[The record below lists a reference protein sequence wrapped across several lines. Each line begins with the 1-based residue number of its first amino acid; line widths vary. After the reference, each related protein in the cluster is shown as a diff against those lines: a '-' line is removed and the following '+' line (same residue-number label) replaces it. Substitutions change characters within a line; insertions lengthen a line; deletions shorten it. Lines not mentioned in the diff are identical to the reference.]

1 MPKNVKRNSEGW
13 GIIRKQCWHIHI
25 GVLSRYMAFK
35 SFTAQTSRM
44 SSKTSRCRNSRS
56 CTKWSRRLEVPSSG
70 ILEHFP
76 SLHGRIHILI
86 WNSRNLYLSPFG
98 LCEELQN
105 PHPSVI
111 IDYEDVK
118 VATRN
123 FHRSNKIGEGAFG
136 AVYKVRIFSFCL
148 ELKCTILRCIAA
160 SVQSSGREVICKEG

>member
-1 MPKNVKRNSEGW
+1 MSKENLRDGELSANNVDTYTSVSHQDTLPSN
-13 GIIRKQCWHIHI
+13 
-25 GVLSRYMAFK
+25 LSLLRLRGCQVK
-35 SFTAQTSRM
+35 HQDVVVREV
-44 SSKTSRCRNSRS
+44 R
-56 CTKWSRRLEVPSSG
+56 TKWSRRLEVPSSG
-70 ILEHFP
+70 SLGHFS

-86 WNSRNLYLSPFG
+86 WKSRNLYLSPFG

-148 ELKCTILRCIAA
+148 ELQCIILRCIAA
-160 SVQSSGREVICKEG
+160 SVQSSGREVSGKEG